1 MEEHY
6 LQKLTFLLAWLH
18 SKINNIF
25 DVHWCLPTFF
35 FYLHQ
40 LHRLEY
46 RNTLLQEEPGS
57 HIEIVTGI

>member
-6 LQKLTFLLAWLH
+6 LQKLSFLLAWLH

-35 FYLHQ
+35 FIFI
-40 LHRLEY
+40 
-46 RNTLLQEEPGS
+46 NCTDWN
-57 HIEIVTGI
+57 IEIRFFKKNLDLTLK